1 MLNTNILV
9 FILDPLFRPYLA
21 QIMEN
26 FEIIKG
32 RVQTWHF
39 GTYRRRVYLGWNY
52 NTFRSHRDRAGTEG
66 VIEITLETG

>member
-1 MLNTNILV
+1 MEFPPQEWNLGLTPLIIENSTLYYLLN
-9 FILDPLFRPYLA
+9 LF
-21 QIMEN
+21 
-26 FEIIKG
+26 
-32 RVQTWHF
+32 QTWHF